1 MTLRL
6 GIDVGGTN
14 TDAVVLDE
22 RNRLLAKG
30 KTPTTEDVTSGIQ
43 NALQLVLEALDA
55 PAGQIGY
62 AMLGTTHCTNAIAER
77 KGLARIGII
86 RIAKPATLAIE
97 PLMGWPPELVGRI
110 GGRSFIV
117 QGGHEYD
124 GRELMPLGEDEV
136 RQAAKSLREDGVPS
150 IAISGTFSPVNAA
163 HEDRAAEIVREVYP
177 DAFLTLSHQIGS
189 IGLLERENAAVL
201 NAAVI
206 AVARRAVRGF
216 EAALRA
222 QDVRA
227 RLFLTQNDGTLMS
240 AEYALNYPV
249 LTIAS
254 GPTNSL
260 RGAAFLS
267 ERKDAIVVDV
277 GGTTT
282 DVGILVSGFPRQS
295 GVSVEIGGVKTNFRM
310 PDLVSIGLGGGSLI
324 RQKDGRVVVGPESVG
339 YRITKEAMIFGGNTL
354 TMTDVCVGLG
364 QYALGNGDAVRGLE
378 RSVLEDASRRATEMA
393 EETIDRL
400 KTSAEPI
407 PVILVGGGS
416 IILPNSLRGASDV
429 FRPENF
435 DVANAIGAAI
445 AQVGGEVDRIF
456 SLEKLTRDE
465 ALAQAR
471 DLVRNEAIRA
481 GADPTTVELVELE
494 EIPLAYLPGNAVR
507 TRAKAVGNLAL

>member
-30 KTPTTEDVTSGIQ
+30 KTPTTEDVTSGIKS
-43 NALQLVLEALDA
+43 ALQLVLEALDA

-77 KGLARIGII
+77 KGLARVGII

-97 PLMGWPPELVGRI
+97 PLMGWPEELVERI

-124 GRELMPLGEDEV
+124 GRELMPLAEDEV
-136 RQAAKSLREDGVPS
+136 RLAADALREDGVPS
-150 IAISGTFSPVNAA
+150 IAISSTFSPVNTA
-163 HEDRAAEIVREVYP
+163 HEDRAAEIVREVHP

-189 IGLLERENAAVL
+189 IGLLERENAAAL

-206 AVARRAVRGF
+206 EVARRAVRGF
-216 EAALRA
+216 EAALRD

-227 RLFLTQNDGTLMS
+227 HLFLTQNDGTLMS

-324 RQKDGRVVVGPESVG
+324 RQEDGRVVVGPESVG
-339 YRITKEAMIFGGNTL
+339 YRITKEALIFGGNTL
-354 TMTDVCVGLG
+354 TMTDVCVALG
-364 QYALGNGDAVRGLE
+364 QYTLGNETAVRGLD
-378 RSVLEDASRRATEMA
+378 RSLLEGASHRATEMA
-393 EETIDRL
+393 EDTIDRL
-400 KTSAEPI
+400 KTSAEPM

-416 IILPNSLRGASDV
+416 IILPDVLRGASGV
-429 FRPENF
+429 FRPDHF

-445 AQVGGEVDRIF
+445 AQVGGEIDRIF
-456 SLEKLTRDE
+456 SLEKLSRDE
-465 ALAQAR
+465 VLAQACEM
-471 DLVRNEAIRA
+471 VRTEAIKA
-481 GADPTTVELVELE
+481 GADPPTVELVEIE

-507 TRAKAVGNLAL
+507 IRAKAVGNLAL

>member
-22 RNRLLAKG
+22 QNRLLAKG
-30 KTPTTEDVTSGIQ
+30 KTPTTEDVTSGI
-43 NALQLVLEALDA
+43 NDAIRLVLDALDA
-55 PAGQIGY
+55 PVTQIGY

-77 KGLARIGII
+77 RGLARVGII
-86 RIAKPATLAIE
+86 RVAKPATLAIE
-97 PLMGWPPELVGRI
+97 PLMGWPKDLVERI
-110 GGRSFIV
+110 GGQSFIV

-124 GRELMPLGEDEV
+124 GRELMTLSEHEV
-136 RQAAKSLREDGVPS
+136 RQAAETLRENGVRS
-150 IAISGTFSPVNAA
+150 IAISGTFSPVNSG
-163 HEDRAAEIVREVYP
+163 HEVRAAEIVREAHP
-177 DAFLTLSHQIGS
+177 EAFLTLSHQIGS
-189 IGLLERENAAVL
+189 IGLLERENAAAL

-206 AVARRAVRGF
+206 EVARRAVRGF
-216 EAALRA
+216 EAALRE

-240 AEYALNYPV
+240 ADYALNYPV

-282 DVGILVSGFPRQS
+282 DVGVLVSGFPRQS

-310 PDLVSIGLGGGSLI
+310 PDLVSIGLGGGSLV
-324 RQKDGRVVVGPESVG
+324 RPRDGRIVVGPESVG
-339 YRITKEAMIFGGNTL
+339 YRITKEAFVFGGNTL
-354 TMTDVCVGLG
+354 TMTDVCVALG

-378 RSVLEDASRRATEMA
+378 RAVLEGASHRATEMA

-400 KTSAEPI
+400 KTSAQPM

-429 FRPENF
+429 FRPEHF

-445 AQVGGEVDRIF
+445 AQVGGDIDRIF
-456 SLEKLTRDE
+456 SLERLSRDE

-471 DLVRNEAIRA
+471 DSVRNEAIRA
-481 GADPTTVELVELE
+481 GADPTTVELVEIE
-494 EIPLAYLPGNAVR
+494 EIALAYLPGNAVR
-507 TRAKAVGNLAL
+507 IRAKAVGNLAM